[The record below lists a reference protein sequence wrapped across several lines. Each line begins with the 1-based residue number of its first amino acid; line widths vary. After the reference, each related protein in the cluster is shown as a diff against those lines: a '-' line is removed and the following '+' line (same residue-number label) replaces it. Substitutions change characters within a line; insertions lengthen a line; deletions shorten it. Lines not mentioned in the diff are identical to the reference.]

1 MPGRTQHSTL
11 CELYWILLNY
21 IEFSWIILNYIEL
34 YWIILNY
41 VLMNRLNYILERYT
55 LPLLHHFHPF
65 PSTTQFVCSNFPWFF
80 PSDTEYLPYL
90 FSPGWVAKKTLW
102 LPIHMPRSLTLH
114 CKETFDDPFRTSQT
128 LAALAAEGA
137 DERSLQELARRFQ
150 RTLAADREAKSGA
163 KWELTCKTWDWSN
176 LIVRIDL
183 SIYLSIYICVC
194 VMYTS
199 QGSWHDVADAIEI

>member
-1 MPGRTQHSTL
+1 VPGRTQHSIL

-90 FSPGWVAKKTLW
+90 FSPGWVAKKNIVTSHPHAPLPHPALQGDLW
-102 LPIHMPRSLTLH
+102 WSLPHLS
-114 CKETFDDPFRTSQT
+114 DPCGPCGWGSRWTQPARTG
-128 LAALAAEGA
+128 AALPA
-137 DERSLQELARRFQ
+137 DLGSGSRGEIGSKMGVDLQ
-150 RTLAADREAKSGA
+150 
-163 KWELTCKTWDWSN
+163 N
-176 LIVRIDL
+176 LGL
-183 SIYLSIYICVC
+183 KQPYS
-194 VMYTS
+194 
-199 QGSWHDVADAIEI
+199 

>member
-1 MPGRTQHSTL
+1 MPGRTQHSIL

-21 IEFSWIILNYIEL
+21 IEFSWIILNYTEL
-34 YWIILNY
+34 YWIMCWWIGWITYLSG
-41 VLMNRLNYILERYT
+41 T
-55 LPLLHHFHPF
+55 LCRCCTISIHFRQQHNLCVQTSHDFSQVIRSIYPIYF
-65 PSTTQFVCSNFPWFF
+65 PQDEWQ
-80 PSDTEYLPYL
+80 
-90 FSPGWVAKKTLW
+90 KKTLW

-183 SIYLSIYICVC
+183 SIYLSIYIYVC
-194 VMYTS
+194 VWCTHHREVDMM
-199 QGSWHDVADAIEI
+199 

>member
-1 MPGRTQHSTL
+1 MWIILNSL
-11 CELYWILLNY
+11 ELYWIL
-21 IEFSWIILNYIEL
+21 LNYIEL

-41 VLMNRLNYILERYT
+41 IELCVDESAE
-55 LPLLHHFHPF
+55 LHTWAVHFAAVAPF
-65 PSTTQFVCSNFPWFF
+65 PSISVNNTICVFKLPMIFPKWYGVFTLFIF
-80 PSDTEYLPYL
+80 PRMS
-90 FSPGWVAKKTLW
+90 GKKTLW

-183 SIYLSIYICVC
+183 SIYILCVC
-194 VMYTS
+194 DVHIT
-199 QGSWHDVADAIEI
+199 GKLTWCSWCNWDLNY